1 MHQIIRRFTSASAS
15 ASGPIT
21 SSIAVAHAQIKDF
34 LAKGLYDKAINLF
47 KDHVHPFFPN
57 HESSVFILPSIV
69 KATASSQTHN
79 PLGLQLHCYAF
90 KNGFDSES
98 TVSNSLIS
106 MYAKFSD
113 TKSAYKMFDT
123 MPQRDTI
130 SWNSMINCYMQNGFL
145 LESMKMFKDMYICG
159 FEPKPELIAS
169 VLSACSQTE
178 NFRLGRL
185 IHAIVIVDERF
196 DKSVFMSTAL
206 VDFYWRCHDQET
218 AFRVFDRMEVRNE
231 VSWTAMITG
240 CVADHDYAKALDC
253 FRAMQ
258 VEKVKPNRVTVISI
272 LPACAEY
279 GSVNCGT
286 EIHGYAFRHEF
297 DRDFRFCSALIHMYC
312 ECGEIWAAK
321 LIFERSTTKDVVMW
335 SCIIAG
341 YSRKKETAEEALELF
356 NEMQKKGFQP
366 NSVTLLSVISACT
379 NLLSTCHAGGVHGY
393 VLKSCLI
400 SELNIQNSLSSMY
413 AKCGCLQDSVKIF
426 KEMTLTDSVSWTA
439 IISAYGLYG
448 CGEDALQLFGEMQES
463 GMKADAIALLEVMT
477 ACNHAGLVEE
487 GYKLFNETM
496 KDEKISLTIEH
507 YACYIDLLGRAG
519 KLEDACDLVSRL
531 PMKPSPRI
539 WSSLVSSCKLH
550 GKLEVAELL
559 VHKLIESEPEN
570 AANYTLLSMI
580 YAESGNWHGVEEMRK
595 NVKIRKLVKTCAF
608 SKI

>member
-1 MHQIIRRFTSASAS
+1 MTKPSTFSKTMSTPSFQTMKAASLYCRR
-15 ASGPIT
+15 
-21 SSIAVAHAQIKDF
+21 SSK
-34 LAKGLYDKAINLF
+34 
-47 KDHVHPFFPN
+47 
-57 HESSVFILPSIV
+57 
-69 KATASSQTHN
+69 
-79 PLGLQLHCYAF
+79 PLQVPKPTIPWAFSFHCYAF

-98 TVSNSLIS
+98 TVSNSLIPV
-106 MYAKFSD
+106 YAKFSD

-185 IHAIVIVDERF
+185 IHAIVTVDERF

-297 DRDFRFCSALIHMYC
+297 DRDFRFCSALIHMY
-312 ECGEIWAAK
+312 
-321 LIFERSTTKDVVMW
+321 
-335 SCIIAG
+335 
-341 YSRKKETAEEALELF
+341 
-356 NEMQKKGFQP
+356 
-366 NSVTLLSVISACT
+366 
-379 NLLSTCHAGGVHGY
+379 
-393 VLKSCLI
+393 
-400 SELNIQNSLSSMY
+400 
-413 AKCGCLQDSVKIF
+413 
-426 KEMTLTDSVSWTA
+426 
-439 IISAYGLYG
+439 
-448 CGEDALQLFGEMQES
+448 
-463 GMKADAIALLEVMT
+463 
-477 ACNHAGLVEE
+477 
-487 GYKLFNETM
+487 
-496 KDEKISLTIEH
+496 
-507 YACYIDLLGRAG
+507 
-519 KLEDACDLVSRL
+519 
-531 PMKPSPRI
+531 
-539 WSSLVSSCKLH
+539 
-550 GKLEVAELL
+550 
-559 VHKLIESEPEN
+559 
-570 AANYTLLSMI
+570 
-580 YAESGNWHGVEEMRK
+580 
-595 NVKIRKLVKTCAF
+595 
-608 SKI
+608 